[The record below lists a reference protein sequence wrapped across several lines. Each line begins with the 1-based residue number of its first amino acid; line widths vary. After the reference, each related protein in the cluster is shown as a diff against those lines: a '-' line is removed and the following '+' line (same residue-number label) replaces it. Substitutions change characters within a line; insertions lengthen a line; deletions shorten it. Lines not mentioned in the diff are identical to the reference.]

1 MSAEIRSI
9 SAFAEMAI
17 FSFVLRKLIDIKLIF
32 EAVASKIFINSAF
45 ALCTL
50 HYKNSGEL
58 YQFSAVLF
66 SAMLFIISR
75 ISAKR
80 SA

>member
-45 ALCTL
+45 RTL

-58 YQFSAVLF
+58 YQFSADLF